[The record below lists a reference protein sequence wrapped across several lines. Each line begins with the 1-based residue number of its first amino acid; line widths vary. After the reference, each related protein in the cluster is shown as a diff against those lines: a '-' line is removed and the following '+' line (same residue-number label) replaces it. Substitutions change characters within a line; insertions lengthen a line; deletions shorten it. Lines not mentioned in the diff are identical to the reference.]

1 MFTEVSRPP
10 AKLLEKSRQREQGAE
25 KQAAGSS

>member
-10 AKLLEKSRQREQGAE
+10 AKLLEKTRQWEQGTE
-25 KQAAGSS
+25 KQAAWLS